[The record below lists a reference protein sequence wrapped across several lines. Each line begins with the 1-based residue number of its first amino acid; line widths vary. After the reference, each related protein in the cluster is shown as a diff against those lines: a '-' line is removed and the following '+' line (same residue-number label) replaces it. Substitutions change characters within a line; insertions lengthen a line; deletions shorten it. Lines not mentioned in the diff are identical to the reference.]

1 MLKIGITGGIGVGK
15 TVVCRMFALLG
26 VPVYD
31 ADARAK
37 WVMHHDAALRQ
48 ELLTAYGAGAFTDS
62 GELDRVYL
70 AKIVFNNP
78 ERLAQL
84 NTLVHPHVGRD
95 FTDWVAMHTG
105 RPYVLKEAALMYE
118 SEAWK
123 QMDQIIAVSAPLE
136 LRIRRLLQRDTHRTE
151 SDIRAIM
158 ARQLEEEKKIAR
170 SQHVIYNDDRQLLI
184 LQVLKLHEQFILQ
197 SKARI

>member
-37 WVMHHDAALRQ
+37 WVMQHDAALQQ
-48 ELLTAYGAGAFTDS
+48 ELRAAYGPGAFTQA

-70 AKIVFNNP
+70 TGIVFNDP

-84 NTLVHPHVGRD
+84 NALVHPHVGRD
-95 FTDWVAMHTG
+95 FTEWAALHAG

-118 SEAWK
+118 SESWR
-123 QMDQIIAVSAPLE
+123 QMDQIIAVSAPLA
-136 LRIRRLLQRDTHRTE
+136 LRIRRLLQRDAHRTE
-151 SDIRAIM
+151 KDIRSIM
-158 ARQLEEEKKIAR
+158 ARQLEEEEKIAR
-170 SQHVIYNDDRQLLI
+170 SQHVIYNDDHQLLI
-184 LQVLKLHEQFILQ
+184 PQVLKLHEEFILQ
-197 SKARI
+197 SQVKR

>member
-31 ADARAK
+31 ADTRAK
-37 WVMHHDAALRQ
+37 WVMNHDAALRQ
-48 ELLTAYGAGAFTDS
+48 DLLAAYGTDTFTEN

-70 AKIVFNNP
+70 ARIVFNNP

-84 NTLVHPHVGRD
+84 NALVHPHVGRD
-95 FTDWVAMHTG
+95 FTKWTVLHAG
-105 RPYVLKEAALMYE
+105 KPYVLKEAALMYE
-118 SEAWK
+118 SESWR
-123 QMDQIIAVSAPLE
+123 QMDQIIVVSAPLE

-151 SDIRAIM
+151 SDIKAIM
-158 ARQLEEEKKIAR
+158 AKQLTEEEKVAR
-170 SQHVIYNDDRQLLI
+170 SQHVIYNDDHQLLI
-184 LQVLKLHEQFILQ
+184 PQVLNLHEQFILQ
-197 SKARI
+197 SKARL